1 MMESRAKHL
10 DEFICMQS
18 IMKSTDKANAEQ
30 KLCADLIACL
40 EKGVSPWRKPWS
52 AQSTGQHRN
61 PISGAEYTGANPL
74 VLEMAMS
81 LRGTDIPL
89 WAGFSQL
96 KSRDLYPRK
105 GSRAALILRPEL
117 HHSEKTDENG
127 ETVHYTWT
135 SYKTVNVFNLADCE
149 GNGIT
154 RLIDEAM
161 GNINS
166 RPEPERL
173 DHAEQVLSQYEVQPV
188 HGGSRAFY
196 VPALDR
202 ICMPARTRFES
213 SAAYYATLIH
223 EMMHST
229 GAKSRLNRDLTGRM
243 GGSSYAVEELV
254 AELGSY
260 LVCRRLEINSCAEN
274 HAAYLSSWI
283 SVLKES
289 PNVIW
294 RVLSQAKNGA
304 DLICPG

>member
-1 MMESRAKHL
+1 
-10 DEFICMQS
+10 
-18 IMKSTDKANAEQ
+18 MKATEKITAEQ
-30 KLCADLIACL
+30 KLCAELIACL

-52 AQSTGQHRN
+52 GQSTGQHRN
-61 PISGAEYTGANPL
+61 PISGAAYTGANPL

-89 WAGFSQL
+89 WAGYGQL

-105 GSRAALILRPEL
+105 GSRAALILRPEI
-117 HHSEKTDENG
+117 HRSEQTDENG
-127 ETVHYTWT
+127 ETTEYIWT

-149 GNGIT
+149 GNGI
-154 RLIDEAM
+154 RKLIDEAM
-161 GNINS
+161 GNYEMA
-166 RPEPERL
+166 PEPDRI
-173 DHAEQVLSQYEVQPV
+173 DNAEKVLSQYEVQPV

-196 VPALDR
+196 APALDR
-202 ICMPARTRFES
+202 ICMPARPRFES
-213 SAAYYATLIH
+213 PSAYYATLVH

-229 GAKSRLNRDLTGRM
+229 GAKSRLNRNLKGCQ
-243 GGSSYAVEELV
+243 GSSAYAIEELI
-254 AELGSY
+254 AELGSF

-294 RVLSQAKNGA
+294 KVLSQAKNGA
-304 DLICPG
+304 DLIYPS

>member
-1 MMESRAKHL
+1 
-10 DEFICMQS
+10 
-18 IMKSTDKANAEQ
+18 MKATEKITAEQ

-61 PISGAEYTGANPL
+61 PISGAAYSGANPL
-74 VLEMAMS
+74 VLEVAMS

-89 WAGFSQL
+89 WAGYGQL

-105 GSRAALILRPEL
+105 GSRAALILRPEI
-117 HHSEKTDENG
+117 HRSEQTDENG
-127 ETVHYTWT
+127 VTTEYIWT

-149 GNGIT
+149 GEGIAQ
-154 RLIDEAM
+154 LIDEAM
-161 GNINS
+161 GNGETV
-166 RPEPERL
+166 PEPERIGN
-173 DHAEQVLSQYEVQPV
+173 AERVLSQYEVQPV

-202 ICMPARTRFES
+202 ICMPARSRFES
-213 SAAYYATLIH
+213 PSAYYATLIH

-229 GAKSRLNRDLTGRM
+229 GAKTRLKRNLTGCK
-243 GGSSYAVEELV
+243 GSSTYAIEELI
-254 AELGSY
+254 AELGSF
-260 LVCRRLEINSCAEN
+260 LACRRLEINSCAEN

-289 PNVIW
+289 PSVIW
-294 RVLSQAKNGA
+294 KVLSQAKNGA